1 MRRREF
7 ITLLGG
13 AAAYALLLPRA
24 GRAQQPARRQL
35 IGFLAGASSTSAFSS
50 TARSFLKGLG
60 EQGFV
65 DGRDID
71 ITYRFADG
79 YLERLPRLADE
90 LVRLKPDV
98 IASAMSS

>member
-1 MRRREF
+1 MKRREF

-13 AAAYALLLPRA
+13 AAAYALLLPVA

-60 EQGFV
+60 RTGFRRWPGHRYHV
-65 DGRDID
+65 SIR
-71 ITYRFADG
+71 R
-79 YLERLPRLADE
+79 RLSGA
-90 LVRLKPDV
+90 
-98 IASAMSS
+98 IAETGG